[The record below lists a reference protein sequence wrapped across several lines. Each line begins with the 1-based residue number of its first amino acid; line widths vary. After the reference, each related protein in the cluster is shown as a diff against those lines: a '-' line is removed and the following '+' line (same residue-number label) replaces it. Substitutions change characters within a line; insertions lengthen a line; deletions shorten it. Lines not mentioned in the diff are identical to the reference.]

1 MNRISQLKAGRSCCS
16 ARDTRAQPPY
26 TPAMIEREVMEY
38 DVLVVGAGP
47 AGLAA
52 AIRLKQLNAQLSV
65 CVLEKAAEVGGHAL
79 SGAVMEPG
87 PLDALL
93 PSWRQNMPAICVPAA
108 RDEFRLLTARGSVRL
123 PVPPQQHNH
132 GNFILSLGQ
141 LTPQLA
147 QAAEALGVDVLP
159 GFAAASVLHDAGGA
173 VAGVRVGDMGLDAD
187 GNPGAEFTA
196 GPQIRARTTIVAE
209 GCRGSLA
216 KTLITQFQ
224 LDAGRSP
231 QTYALGFKELW
242 QVPPGRA
249 EPGLIQHSLGWPL
262 DNASY
267 GGSFVYH
274 LNDDRVYVG
283 YVVGLDYLDPRL
295 SPFEAFQQF
304 KHHPSMRALLAGGEI
319 VAAGARSIAAGGWQ
333 SCPQLDMPGAML
345 VGDAAGT
352 LDFPKIKGIHQ
363 AIRCGMLAAE
373 QLVATGNTTGF
384 DARWRASAGGR
395 ELERVR
401 NIKPGFK
408 RGLWWGLAN
417 GLFETLTA
425 GRAPW
430 TLRNSGNTAL
440 ARLDEYGS
448 PDRAW
453 VARELP
459 PRDRLAAV
467 FFAQTAHNESQPAHL
482 HVADTTLCATRCAT
496 EFGNPCTR
504 FCPASVYEMVDD
516 GAAGKRLQVNAANCV
531 HCKACDIKD
540 PYGVI
545 TWTTPE
551 GGSGP
556 NYSGL

>member
-1 MNRISQLKAGRSCCS
+1 MMQ
-16 ARDTRAQPPY
+16 
-26 TPAMIEREVMEY
+26 REVMEY
-38 DVLVVGAGP
+38 DVLIVGAGP
-47 AGLAA
+47 AGLAC
-52 AIRLKQLNAQLSV
+52 AIRIKQLNAALTI

-87 PLDALL
+87 PLDSLL
-93 PSWRQNMPAICVPAA
+93 PDWRQRMPAICLPAA
-108 RDEFRLLTARGSVRL
+108 RDEFHLLTARRRIRL
-123 PVPPQQHNH
+123 IVPPQQRNH

-147 QAAEALGVDVLP
+147 LAAEALGVDVLP
-159 GFAAASVLHDAGGA
+159 GFAASAALYDATGA
-173 VAGVRVGDMGLDAD
+173 VAGVRVGDMGLDAN
-187 GNPGAEFTA
+187 GNPGSDFTA
-196 GPQIRARTTIVAE
+196 GPEIRARTTIVAE

-216 KTLITQFQ
+216 KTLIAQFQ

-231 QTYALGFKELW
+231 QTFALGFKELW
-242 QVPPGRA
+242 QLPPGRVQ
-249 EPGLIQHSLGWPL
+249 PGLIQHSLGWPL

-283 YVVGLDYLDPRL
+283 YVVGLDYADPRL
-295 SPFEAFQQF
+295 APFEVFQQF
-304 KHHPSMRALLAGGEI
+304 KHHPYMHRLLEGGQ
-319 VAAGARSIAAGGWQ
+319 VLASGARTIAAGGWQ
-333 SCPQLDMPGAML
+333 SCPRLDMPGAML
-345 VGDAAGT
+345 VGDAGGT
-352 LDFPKIKGIHQ
+352 LNFPKIKGIHQ

-373 QLVATGNTTGF
+373 HLVAKGVTTGF
-384 DARWRASAGGR
+384 DARWRESAGGR
-395 ELERVR
+395 ELYRVR

-408 RGLWWGLAN
+408 KGLAWGLLNAAYETVTGGHSPWSLAN
-417 GLFETLTA
+417 S
-425 GRAPW
+425 
-430 TLRNSGNTAL
+430 NNMAL
-440 ARLDEYGS
+440 DRLDEHDS
-448 PDRAW
+448 PDRHW
-453 VARELP
+453 VARDLP

-467 FFAQTAHNESQPAHL
+467 FFAQTAHNEAQPVHL
-482 HVADTTLCATRCAT
+482 HVADTSICATRCAT

-516 GAAGKRLQVNAANCV
+516 GAGGRKLQVNAANCV